1 MRFLVSAGHL
11 LAVDKRKILES
22 ARKLSQKGAKAKALK
37 EYQKLIKLDPK
48 DAKLRLELGDAY
60 RRWGEVSEAITAYSK
75 VAEQYMKEGFDA
87 RAVAVFKQIHNLDP
101 DRLDSYVPLAELYQR
116 MGLNAEAITAL
127 QTAADGYHKAGQR
140 LEALD
145 VLRKMATVDPANTTS
160 RIKVAD
166 LLRREELIPEAIAEY
181 EAVASELEGQNDA
194 EAFEGV
200 LKRIIELEPDRI
212 ETLTRLARS
221 LSGRGAADAAQS
233 YAERI
238 VEAQPDEPE
247 HYELLAEIYRSAG
260 REDALSGVYTKL
272 ADLLDRR
279 GDSEKARDIRQRY
292 VSTEG
297 LSSSQPEFGSP
308 SDDLLGG
315 DAIGGDDLGFAESST
330 LVGDGESGILQESE
344 LAESVSLETGD
355 ISELLADDILDEVA
369 DEPLSLEEIAVRPV
383 PADFDPD
390 QMLAEAS
397 VYLRYGKKKEA
408 IENLEAILGRDAGH
422 RGALEK
428 LGEAFADGGENE
440 RAIQAWRSA
449 IERARADGD
458 EPAIS
463 ALEGRISAL
472 DGGESIDSALGG
484 DDPLDLS
491 DTIGSD
497 FEDESDD
504 SELDLEPD
512 ADGDGTDLDDEGDVV
527 DVDMDLDV
535 ELELDVDNEIPMP
548 AVAAG
553 ASEAPA
559 PISAEPAQIDEKLEE
574 ADFFKQQGLL
584 DEAEQMYRSLLEG
597 APDHP
602 VLLARLGEIAAER
615 GADAG
620 SEDTEVDLGDVEID
634 VDLDG
639 LDENVAE
646 SAEVEIE
653 DTEDL
658 SDFVEEISSP
668 EPEAPA
674 AEAAPGSE
682 FDLAAELT
690 EDANDSTGSGSSGTV
705 DDGFSAVFS
714 AFKKGV
720 SEALSDGDHEAHYD
734 LGIAYREMELWDD
747 AMDEFRMAMQSPKLR
762 VDSLH
767 MLGVCSLDRGQ
778 PADAVAH
785 LEQALAIPDAN
796 PGQQLAVRY
805 ELGRAFEGA
814 GDRDRARAAWE
825 AVAAAD
831 PNFCDVGEYL
841 AKLDDNGAKVTVA
854 GPSPESEYESFDDL
868 ISEANA
874 DFPTSD
880 PGASSPT
887 VPDPGNGSSGASDA
901 SSGRKKKKKK
911 ISFA

>member
-60 RRWGEVSEAITAYSK
+60 RRWGEVSEAINAYSK

-87 RAVAVFKQIHNLDP
+87 RAVAVFKQIQNLDP
-101 DRLDSYVPLAELYQR
+101 DRLDTYVPLAELYQR
-116 MGLNAEAITAL
+116 MGLNTEAITAL

-166 LLRREELIPEAIAEY
+166 LLRREELTPEAIAEY

-221 LSGRGAADAAQS
+221 LSGRGAADEAQP

-238 VEAQPDEPE
+238 VKAQPDEPE
-247 HYELLAEIYRSAG
+247 HYELLAEVYRSAG
-260 REDALSGVYTKL
+260 RDDALSGVYTKL

-330 LVGDGESGILQESE
+330 LVGNGESGILQESE
-344 LAESVSLETGD
+344 LAEPASLEARD
-355 ISELLADDILDEVA
+355 LSELLADDILDEVA
-369 DEPLSLEEIAVRPV
+369 DEPLSLEEIAVRPL

-463 ALEGRISAL
+463 ALQGRISAL
-472 DGGESIDSALGG
+472 DGGASIDAALGG
-484 DDPLDLS
+484 DEPLDLS
-491 DTIGSD
+491 DEFGLD

-504 SELDLEPD
+504 SELGLDPD
-512 ADGDGTDLDDEGDVV
+512 ADGDGIDLDEESDIVDMELDVDLDDEIEV
-527 DVDMDLDV
+527 
-535 ELELDVDNEIPMP
+535 P

-602 VLLARLGEIAAER
+602 VVLARLGEIAAER

-620 SEDTEVDLGDVEID
+620 SEDSEVDLGDVEID

-639 LDENVAE
+639 LDEDVAE
-646 SAEVEIE
+646 SAGVKTEG
-653 DTEDL
+653 TEDL

-690 EDANDSTGSGSSGTV
+690 ADANDSTGSGSSGTV

-785 LEQALAIPDAN
+785 LEQALAIPDAG
-796 PGQQLAVRY
+796 PGQQMAVRY

-831 PNFCDVGEYL
+831 PNFCDVGERL
-841 AKLDDNGAKVTVA
+841 AGLDDNGAKVTVA

-874 DFPTSD
+874 DFPKSD
-880 PGASSPT
+880 PGAASPT
-887 VPDPGNGSSGASDA
+887 VPDPGNGSSGASGA